1 MESTEDVIRM
11 ENIALRDQVAETHTT
26 RFYESDVLTYHMAG

>member
-11 ENIALRDQVAETHTT
+11 ENIALRDQVAETNTT
-26 RFYESDVLTYHMAG
+26 RFYKSDVN